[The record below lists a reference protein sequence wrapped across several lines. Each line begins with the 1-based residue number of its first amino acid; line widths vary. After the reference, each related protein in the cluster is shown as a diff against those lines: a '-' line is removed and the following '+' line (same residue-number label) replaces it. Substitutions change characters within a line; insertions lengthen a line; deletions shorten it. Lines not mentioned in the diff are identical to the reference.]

1 MGTPTFDR
9 LPKTERD
16 RIIAELYEYQ
26 DKKCY
31 IDGEPLEL
39 TEPLDVD
46 HIRSRDRGGTDT
58 RNNWGLTHAHCNRS
72 KGNRDL
78 DLQRYLVRFQKAR
91 KEHLGSG
98 KGEDSFT
105 VGVALHLHDGAK
117 RDLVGRIERTKEG
130 DDFFVTTIETSDG
143 TRTLR
148 YPIETDL
155 NNPAIRSFTA
165 LIPIEYIFHDSDIN
179 PRSIVDLE
187 AFIEEF
193 YRGNPQLLPSLAHLN
208 FEQNSG
214 KGRVMLFD
222 GQHKAAAQL
231 FLGNRRLYVRVFL
244 NADRKVLKATN
255 FGAHTKLAQIHFP
268 MAIQDKVGHD
278 IFRPALENYLNAYPE
293 RSSIKEASYFRT
305 LGKEER
311 SEMRA
316 HFQGYLRFRAIGAA
330 GADNGRF
337 FDYVETVSARS
348 KTKPLAYETVRK
360 AIFTN
365 FLCLYETDTPID
377 LALKMRDV
385 ERDNLAKLLKLFAEK
400 VLDGHFDFSK
410 GIYKIEERLA
420 SDLGIR
426 DSHLRAYRLCRQ
438 APLIVTMREL
448 REALS
453 QLLSLRSRYQD
464 PGWHREQVLW
474 SDIHKED
481 WAAVGKM
488 LDVIVSHKVWIER
501 IESKARI
508 LQDTRQK
515 SWEDILIRGVF
526 PGASHPVYEPLN
538 QAVLLKHASGI

>member
-1 MGTPTFDR
+1 MGTPAFDK

-26 DKKCY
+26 EGKCY
-31 IDGEPLEL
+31 IDGDPLDL

-46 HIRSRDRGGTDT
+46 HIRSRDRGGNDT

-105 VGVALHLHDGAK
+105 VGMALLMHGGAK
-117 RDLVGRIERTKEG
+117 RELVGRIEKVKEG
-130 DDFFVTTIETSDG
+130 DEFFVTTIETLDG

-155 NNPAIRSFTA
+155 NNPAIKSFTA
-165 LIPIEYIFHDSDIN
+165 LIPIEYVFHDGDIN

-193 YRGNPQLLPSLAHLN
+193 YRGNPQLLPSLAHLKI
-208 FEQNSG
+208 EQNSS

-231 FLGNRRLYVRVFL
+231 FLGNSRLYVRVFL
-244 NADRKVLKATN
+244 NADLKVLKATN

-278 IFRPALENYLNAYPE
+278 IFRPSLENYLNAYPE

-305 LGKEER
+305 LSKEDR

-316 HFQGYLRFRAIGAA
+316 HFQGYLRFRAVGAA
-330 GADNGRF
+330 DADNGRF

-360 AIFTN
+360 AIFSN

-385 ERDNLAKLLKLFAEK
+385 ERDNLAKLLKLFTEK

-438 APLIVTMREL
+438 APLIVTMREF
-448 REALS
+448 REAVS
-453 QLLSLRSRYQD
+453 QLLSLRGRYQD

-474 SDIHKED
+474 SDIQKED
-481 WAAVGKM
+481 WIAFAKM

-526 PGASHPVYEPLN
+526 PGASQPVYDPLN